1 MSYNQLHEK
10 VSQHTQYALEG
21 MEQERQEDNGREQEE
36 IQKQVIEDNEK
47 NVGRGLKIN
56 MNTQWPAREMFT
68 SSRININTHWPA
80 KGKGHEINMNTQWPA
95 REMFTSSRININ
107 TQWPAKGKGL
117 KINMNTQ
124 WPAREMFTSSSI
136 LQYFKRINIH
146 THWPA
151 KGRELKINMNAQW
164 LLNSQMGVG
173 HESNKNV
180 QILLPLKSENLSQH

>member
-56 MNTQWPAREMFT
+56 MNTQRPAREMFT
-68 SSRININTHWPA
+68 SSRININTH
-80 KGKGHEINMNTQWPA
+80 
-95 REMFTSSRININ
+95 
-107 TQWPAKGKGL
+107 WPAKGKGL

-151 KGRELKINMNAQW
+151 KGRGLKINMNTQW